1 MAVGTGGITGTAGL
15 GNHLTLADGLPFADI
30 QRSIV
35 PVQRHQ
41 AAPMVNHN
49 RIAVAAHPAGVDY
62 HAAIGRPNRV
72 AVVAGNINPRV
83 ENSGFPKWG
92 VPASQKGDVISP

>member
-83 ENSGFPKWG
+83 ENLGSPNG
-92 VPASQKGDVISP
+92 VYPPAKR